1 MKTRLPLHPPAPL
14 IISSIQMLAAF
25 VCTSLRPSSP
35 NVPGIVLDR
44 PGNKSYGQT
53 PGACVGD
60 PRRQDGSIRNEP
72 PALITKTM
80 NQRHNPSH
88 PRRRSREIHRSQAQF
103 RNANNNNPAPRLG
116 DGHANPDPK
125 GTDASSGSPE
135 GETTVIL
142 DRCYHSYGII
152 RRPIT
157 NHQNLISTYFHAF
170 NMTDPIASPSL

>member
-1 MKTRLPLHPPAPL
+1 MSTDVYVRYPSTNTILTSESLATSYVLFQPAT
-14 IISSIQMLAAF
+14 SSA
-25 VCTSLRPSSP
+25 SE
-35 NVPGIVLDR
+35 DHH
-44 PGNKSYGQT
+44 QT
-53 PGACVGD
+53 
-60 PRRQDGSIRNEP
+60 
-72 PALITKTM
+72 
-80 NQRHNPSH
+80 
-88 PRRRSREIHRSQAQF
+88 PRRRSREPHRSQA
-103 RNANNNNPAPRLG
+103 RLRRTTNNPAPRLG

-125 GTDASSGSPE
+125 GTGASSGSPE